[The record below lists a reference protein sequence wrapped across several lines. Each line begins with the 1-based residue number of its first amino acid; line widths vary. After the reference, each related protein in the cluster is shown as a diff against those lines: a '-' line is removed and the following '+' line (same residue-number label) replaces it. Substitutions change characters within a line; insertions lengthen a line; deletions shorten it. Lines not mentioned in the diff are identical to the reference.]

1 MVSAITIQ
9 FAFIFEPAED
19 GIMARAPRKTGQT
32 LMNKHD
38 IFQMAY
44 VSVLMALIALWA
56 YDWLLGRGV
65 DQVTASTMMV
75 NIIVISKIFYL
86 FNIRTTKLAFSK
98 AFFSNPKAFGIIAG
112 MIVLQLILTYVPFM
126 QKLFYTEPLTLLEW
140 AVSIGAGFLILI
152 ITECDKI
159 IRLKLKR

>member
-1 MVSAITIQ
+1 M
-9 FAFIFEPAED
+9 
-19 GIMARAPRKTGQT
+19 
-32 LMNKHD
+32 
-38 IFQMAY
+38 
-44 VSVLMALIALWA
+44 A

-140 AVSIGAGFLILI
+140 AVSIGAGS
-152 ITECDKI
+152 
-159 IRLKLKR
+159 